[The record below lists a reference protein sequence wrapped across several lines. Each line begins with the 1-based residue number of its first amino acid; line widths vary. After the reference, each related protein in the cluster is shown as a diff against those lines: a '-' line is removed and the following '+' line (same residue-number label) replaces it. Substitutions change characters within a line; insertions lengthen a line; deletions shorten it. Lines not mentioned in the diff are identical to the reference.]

1 MRLRPDGGAPA
12 AIDRR
17 LFVALPVAIVAVQL
31 VFGGVDLLLAAALDQ
46 VEPGA
51 AVTTYGWI
59 TGIASLC
66 ALLLY
71 PLAGAAS
78 DRTPARFRR
87 RTVWVMVGAAASTI
101 GLLALG
107 QARLVPVMGVSYV
120 VAFASLPVMLVA
132 LYASI
137 PDRVAPTRRGAIGA
151 LVGAATIVG
160 GVAGNV
166 LAARFADRIEIGVAV
181 FAAVLVAGAA
191 VFGVFGGEGR
201 GTAAPAPSATTT
213 PVTVAAGRAD
223 FVWFSIGR
231 FALFLGYA
239 AVTGLA
245 YYVLRDHI
253 GQANPA
259 NGVAVFAV
267 VTGVATLAASL
278 VAGVWSDR
286 VKRRKPFVAAASA
299 VLGLG
304 LLAPIASPTFAA
316 FLVAAAI
323 IGVGF
328 GAYLAVGTA
337 LGTLV
342 LPSAESRGRDL
353 GVIGLA
359 NASAQAVAPIAGSY
373 IATALGYPVLF
384 IAAATACLVAALAVL
399 PIRSVR

>member
-1 MRLRPDGGAPA
+1 MNGNGEAHA
-12 AIDRR
+12 AHDRR
-17 LFVALPVAIVAVQL
+17 LFVALPLAIVAVQL

-59 TGIASLC
+59 TGIASLF

-78 DRTPARFRR
+78 DRTPPRFRR
-87 RTVWVMVGAAASTI
+87 RTAWVVVGAMASTI
-101 GLLALG
+101 GLLVLG
-107 QARLVPVMGVSYV
+107 QARMVGLMGVSYV
-120 VAFASLPVMLVA
+120 VAFASLPIMLVA

-137 PDRVAPTRRGAIGA
+137 PDRVPRARRGAIGA

-160 GVAGNV
+160 GVIGNV

-181 FAAVLVAGAA
+181 FAAVLIAGAVA
-191 VFGVFGGEGR
+191 FGVIGGEGR
-201 GTAAPAPSATTT
+201 GVTARATSDTAAPG
-213 PVTVAAGRAD
+213 TVAGGRAD

-253 GQANPA
+253 GQADPA
-259 NGVAVFAV
+259 NGVAAFAV

-278 VAGVWSDR
+278 VAGIWSDR
-286 VKRRKPFVAAASA
+286 IKRRKPFVVAASA

-304 LLAPIASPTFAA
+304 LLIPIAAPTFAA

-323 IGVGF
+323 IGLGF

-342 LPSAESRGRDL
+342 LPNAESSGRDL
-353 GVIGLA
+353 GFIGLA
-359 NASAQAVAPIAGSY
+359 NASAQAVAPVVGSY
-373 IATALGYPVLF
+373 IATAVGYPVLF
-384 IAAATACLVAALAVL
+384 VAAATACLVAALAVL